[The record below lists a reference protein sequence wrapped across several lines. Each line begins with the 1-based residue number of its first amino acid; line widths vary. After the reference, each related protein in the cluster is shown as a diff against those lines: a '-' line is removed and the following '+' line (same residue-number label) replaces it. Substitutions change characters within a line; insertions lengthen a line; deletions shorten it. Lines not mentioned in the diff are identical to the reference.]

1 MMELSVR
8 HIIRVWAVVIGAALL
23 SLGCINDADETAEE
37 TTLVKIGQLAPD
49 FTVEMTDGSCIR
61 LSELRGKVVLLTFWD
76 PECPTCRREMA
87 EAQNRIVERMES
99 AGVKYLPISRGY
111 DKKTITDFCKN
122 NGYTFPVGIDPNKEI
137 YGLYATKFV
146 PRSFIIDK
154 GGIICYIYV
163 EYELNKLE
171 EILTAAET
179 LTKE

>member
-1 MMELSVR
+1 MGFSIR
-8 HIIRVWAVVIGAALL
+8 YIIKVWAVVIGAVLL
-23 SLGCINDADETAEE
+23 PLGCINDADETAEE
-37 TTLVKIGQLAPD
+37 TTLVKIGQQAPD
-49 FTVEMTDGSCIR
+49 FTAEMTDGSRIR

-76 PECPTCRREMA
+76 PECPACRREMT
-87 EAQNRIVERMES
+87 EAQSRIADRIKS
-99 AGVKYLPISRGY
+99 AGVNYLPISRGY
-111 DKKTITDFCKN
+111 DKRTITDFCKN

-154 GGIICYIYV
+154 GGVIRYIYV

>member
-1 MMELSVR
+1 MGFS
-8 HIIRVWAVVIGAALL
+8 IRYILKAWAVVISAVLL
-23 SLGCINDADETAEE
+23 PLGCINDVDETAEE
-37 TTLVKIGQLAPD
+37 TTLVKIGQQAPD
-49 FTVEMTDGSCIR
+49 FTVEMINGSHIR
-61 LSELRGKVVLLTFWD
+61 LSDKRGEVVLLTFWD
-76 PECPTCRREMA
+76 PECPACRREMT
-87 EAQNRIVERMES
+87 EAQSRIVERMKS
-99 AGVKYLPISRGY
+99 AGVNYLPISRGY

-154 GGIICYIYV
+154 GGVIRYIYV
-163 EYELNKLE
+163 EYDLDKLE